1 MDEYVNGSDDADGI
15 FKVLEGQNKEV
26 KDAENDL
33 QSLKDTYNGII
44 EKKGGKYFD
53 MDGHAYQ
60 EYLNDIKNKLGQEAY
75 DALYNAT
82 VTGEGFGGSKTYAID
97 FSKIELDETSKGKIT
112 ESYNTF
118 YGDLESTLDTKKSEL
133 KAKNQEMTNMMI
145 WIEDIGLY
153 KDSDNEYFQK
163 AIGSM
168 VKSIQWSDVDVEER
182 NLDGAKQF
190 IQKNVLNY
198 FQKAANDPEAKLR
211 LTDALRN
218 LFTHNIKG
226 LNVDVARTK
235 IQKFC
240 FLKLHQTLRN
250 FFRYCLLIQRRHEM
264 ISETLNITI

>member
-1 MDEYVNGSDDADGI
+1 MRKHLDEYVNGSDDVDGI

-26 KDAENDL
+26 KDAENNL

-60 EYLNDIKNKLGQEAY
+60 EYLTDIKNKLGQEAY

-133 KAKNQEMTNMMI
+133 KAKNQEMSNMMMI
-145 WIEDIGLY
+145 WVEDIGLY

-163 AIGSM
+163 AIESM
-168 VKSIQWSDVDVEER
+168 VKSIQWSDVDVEEG

-218 LFTHNIKG
+218 LFT
-226 LNVDVARTK
+226 
-235 IQKFC
+235 
-240 FLKLHQTLRN
+240 
-250 FFRYCLLIQRRHEM
+250 
-264 ISETLNITI
+264 LNITIQLLSEPLWSPEKCLRPQIAR